1 MIVRA
6 DKGKTIL
13 IINTDE
19 YTEKVHLS
27 HRKQLPH
34 PTKKHHRH
42 LQEIL
47 QHCNLVID
55 KKQIKHLTQ
64 KKPQPPA
71 LKAQIKLHKPGNPIR
86 PVINNINAPSYKVA
100 KHLIGILNRHLHL
113 GNQYN
118 VSNSTTVANN
128 LTKLKINENHKIIT
142 YDIKDLYVNIPIQ
155 ETLKITESMLLK
167 ENSTQITK
175 QIMTL
180 LEATLQQNYFAFQ
193 NNIYQ
198 PGKGVSMGS
207 PIPGTIAEIFLQHI
221 ENTHINHIL
230 DTKNIIYYMRYVDDI
245 LIIYDTTHINDN
257 TIHEYINR
265 IHTNLQ
271 LNPTYENNGQI
282 NFLDL
287 LIIRNNSNLEID
299 IYRKPTTTNTTI
311 NYTSNHPNEHKTAA
325 YR

>member
-1 MIVRA
+1 MFLTCA
-6 DKGKTIL
+6 
-13 IINTDE
+13 
-19 YTEKVHLS
+19 
-27 HRKQLPH
+27 
-34 PTKKHHRH
+34 
-42 LQEIL
+42 
-47 QHCNLVID
+47 LVG
-55 KKQIKHLTQ
+55 Q
-64 KKPQPPA
+64 K
-71 LKAQIKLHKPGNPIR
+71 
-86 PVINNINAPSYKVA
+86 
-100 KHLIGILNRHLHL
+100 
-113 GNQYN
+113 
-118 VSNSTTVANN
+118 
-128 LTKLKINENHKIIT
+128 NENHKITT
-142 YDIKDLYVNIPIQ
+142 YDIKDLYVNIPTQ
-155 ETLKITESMLLK
+155 ETLKITELMLLK

-198 PGKGVSMGS
+198 LGKGVSMGS
-207 PIPGTIAEIFLQHI
+207 PIPGTIAEIVLQHI

-230 DTKNIIYYMRYVDDI
+230 DTKNIIYYMRYVGDI

-257 TIHEYINR
+257 TIHKYINR

-325 YR
+325 YRYHITRMHSLPLTKDKKQSGI

>member
-1 MIVRA
+1 MFLTCA
-6 DKGKTIL
+6 
-13 IINTDE
+13 
-19 YTEKVHLS
+19 
-27 HRKQLPH
+27 
-34 PTKKHHRH
+34 
-42 LQEIL
+42 
-47 QHCNLVID
+47 LVG
-55 KKQIKHLTQ
+55 Q
-64 KKPQPPA
+64 K
-71 LKAQIKLHKPGNPIR
+71 
-86 PVINNINAPSYKVA
+86 
-100 KHLIGILNRHLHL
+100 
-113 GNQYN
+113 
-118 VSNSTTVANN
+118 
-128 LTKLKINENHKIIT
+128 NENHKITT
-142 YDIKDLYVNIPIQ
+142 YDIKDLYVNIPTQ
-155 ETLKITESMLLK
+155 ETLKITELMLLK

-198 PGKGVSMGS
+198 LGKGVSMGS
-207 PIPGTIAEIFLQHI
+207 PIPGTIAEIVLQHI

-230 DTKNIIYYMRYVDDI
+230 DTKNIIYYMRYVGDI

-257 TIHEYINR
+257 TIHKYINR

-325 YR
+325 YRYHITRMHSLPLTKDKKQSGIR